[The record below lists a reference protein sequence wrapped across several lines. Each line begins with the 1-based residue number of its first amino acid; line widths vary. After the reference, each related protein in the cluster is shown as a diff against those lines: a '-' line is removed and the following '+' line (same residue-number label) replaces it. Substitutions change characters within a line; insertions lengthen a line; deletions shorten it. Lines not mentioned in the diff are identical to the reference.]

1 MLLKIRMIPD
11 QIPNTLVTSLAI
23 AIVMIISL
31 FFLPA
36 IIELRKPKDAGP
48 RIISDNPAKITRGTL
63 KNPTLIID
71 IEEEQN
77 LTFQST
83 IKNAS
88 FLYNIPNIEF

>member
-36 IIELRKPKDAGP
+36 IIELKRPKDAGP
-48 RIISDNPAKITRGTL
+48 RIINDNPAKITLGML
-63 KNPTLIID
+63 KIPIID
-71 IEEEQN
+71 IEEMQTPN
-77 LTFQST
+77 YQYT
-83 IKNAS
+83 IKNAAL
-88 FLYNIPNIEF
+88 LYNIPNIEF